1 MLSLITSGTAALA
14 VFLALDLTKTS
25 KWGWALLFAI
35 LAFFAVNAVI
45 GLLVNRRMKAIAGS
59 IQGIM
64 AQAQRQMQ
72 EKTQAW
78 RFRPP
83 GSIKQAQIE
92 IGRMQHAAIE
102 KALAATEAFEPL
114 RKWSPLLKRQVA
126 TMRMQLN
133 FQDRNW
139 KAVDALLPKCL
150 FLDPMTTSMAIART
164 YAREGY
170 RHETDKKG
178 RIVPNEIDKYFE
190 RGVARLRYG
199 QGALLYGLLAWIQN
213 SVGDID
219 GAFATLQ
226 RADKKMENACIKKN
240 IETLRNNKPKQ
251 FSLAALGDEWYALG
265 LEEPRMKMQR
275 SRERPF

>member
-1 MLSLITSGTAALA
+1 MLALIISGSTAIAL
-14 VFLALDLTKTS
+14 FFALDLTKVS
-25 KWGWALLFAI
+25 KWGWALLFAV

-45 GLLVNRRMKAIAGS
+45 GLIVNRRMKAIAQS

-64 AQAQRQMQ
+64 MKAQKQMQ
-72 EKTQAW
+72 EKMQSW

-83 GSIKQAQIE
+83 GSPKQAQIE
-92 IGRMQHAAIE
+92 IAKMQHGAIE
-102 KALAATEAFEPL
+102 KALAATDAFEPL

-139 KAVDALLPKCL
+139 RAVDALLPNCL
-150 FLDPMTTSMAIART
+150 FLDPMTTAMAIART
-164 YAREGY
+164 YTRDGY
-170 RHETDKKG
+170 KHETDKKG
-178 RIVPNEIDKYFE
+178 RVRPNAIDKYFE

-199 QGALLYGLLAWIQN
+199 QGALLYGLYAWIQN
-213 SVGDID
+213 GEGDVD

-226 RADKKMENACIKKN
+226 RAEKKMENNCIKKN
-240 IETLRNNKPKQ
+240 IELLRNNKSKQ
-251 FSLAALGDEWYALG
+251 FSLAGLGDEWYALG

-275 SRERPF
+275 SHERPF